1 MRKILILC
9 ATISLAACNSA
20 PDETVTCSYD
30 LAKNEK
36 TCSITAEERRTFE
49 GMAGDPKALTRVTA
63 SNGKTYQLQPD
74 GTLVEEK

>member
-1 MRKILILC
+1 MRKLLILC
-9 ATISLAACNSA
+9 ATLALAACNSA
-20 PDETVTCSYD
+20 PGETVTCSYD

-49 GMAGDPKALTRVTA
+49 GMVEDPKELTRITA
-63 SNGKTYQLQPD
+63 SNGKTYQQQAD

>member
-1 MRKILILC
+1 MRKLLILC
-9 ATISLAACNSA
+9 ATLALAACNSA
-20 PDETVTCSYD
+20 PGETVTCSYD

-49 GMAGDPKALTRVTA
+49 SMTGDPKSLTRVTA
-63 SNGKTYQLQPD
+63 SNGKTYQQQPD